1 MVFLEY
7 FVKAARFLF
16 ITPCHFDFFMVEY
29 IRKQTDERKVILE
42 KKKAGIFTAISDVTR
57 RISITVNMTIYTIY
71 LIYLIYSISADIGIK
86 WLNIALAVLT
96 AIFMLVYLI
105 LRLSSTKK
113 SKQIKQAKKYYKRFK
128 LVARAVSSLTAV
140 YALIVA
146 IDSVS
151 PFALIAALLGAVF
164 IVLRLV
170 TELITYLIGRAL
182 KKAKNRITG
191 HRVKRSADDEN
202 TDTVEAPRELKHK
215 QSKKS
220 RRKPEPNFLDEIDE
234 KITPESECLLSD
246 FEEL

>member
-1 MVFLEY
+1 M
-7 FVKAARFLF
+7 
-16 ITPCHFDFFMVEY
+16 
-29 IRKQTDERKVILE
+29 E

-86 WLNIALAVLT
+86 WLNIALAVIT

-105 LRLSSTKK
+105 LRLSSAKK

-151 PFALIAALLGAVF
+151 PFALITALLGAVF

-170 TELITYLIGRAL
+170 SELITYLIGRAL
-182 KKAKNRITG
+182 KKAKNRITA
-191 HRVKRSADDEN
+191 RFRKPADDDDL
-202 TDTVEAPRELKHK
+202 DTVKAPRELKHK
-215 QSKKS
+215 AKKKS
-220 RRKPEPNFLDEIDE
+220 RRKQETNFFDDIDE

>member
-1 MVFLEY
+1 MEN
-7 FVKAARFLF
+7 
-16 ITPCHFDFFMVEY
+16 
-29 IRKQTDERKVILE
+29 
-42 KKKAGIFTAISDVTR
+42 KKAGIFTAISDVTR
-57 RISITVNMTIYTIY
+57 RLSITVNMTIYSIY

-96 AIFMLVYLI
+96 AIFMLVYVI

-146 IDSVS
+146 VDSVS

-164 IVLRLV
+164 ILLRLV
-170 TELITYLIGRAL
+170 TELITYLIGKAL
-182 KKAKNRITG
+182 KKAKNRIASRFKKPVG
-191 HRVKRSADDEN
+191 DEDI
-202 TDTVEAPRELKHK
+202 DTVEPPRELKHK
-215 QSKKS
+215 TKKRS
-220 RRKPEPNFLDEIDE
+220 RRKPETNLLDDIDE

-246 FEEL
+246 FEGL

>member
-1 MVFLEY
+1 M
-7 FVKAARFLF
+7 
-16 ITPCHFDFFMVEY
+16 
-29 IRKQTDERKVILE
+29 E

-105 LRLSSTKK
+105 LRLSSAKK

-151 PFALIAALLGAVF
+151 PFALITALLGAVF

-170 TELITYLIGRAL
+170 SELITYLIGRAL
-182 KKAKNRITG
+182 KKAKNRITA
-191 HRVKRSADDEN
+191 RFRKPADDDDL
-202 TDTVEAPRELKHK
+202 DTVKAPRELKHK
-215 QSKKS
+215 ANKKS
-220 RRKPEPNFLDEIDE
+220 RRKQETNFFDDIDE

>member
-1 MVFLEY
+1 MVKY
-7 FVKAARFLF
+7 
-16 ITPCHFDFFMVEY
+16 M
-29 IRKQTDERKVILE
+29 RKQTDERKVILE

-146 IDSVS
+146 LDSVS

-191 HRVKRSADDEN
+191 RFRKPADDDDL
-202 TDTVEAPRELKHK
+202 DTVKAPRELKHK